1 MWTLDETIAYA
12 KSQVGQTN
20 GKIYAKIAVGWE
32 SPYDW
37 CAYFCSTIKIKGQLD
52 CPYFPNGFAFDKRD
66 LGVIGDRWVEP
77 RDLQAGDFIG
87 FDWDGGGQW
96 GGDHVGYVVQRV
108 AAGDYWTVEGNC
120 GGEVRLKHRT
130 IENTR
135 SAKGIGIIGGI
146 RPKYSEPVF
155 PDVDESTP
163 HFKDIRWLKENGIA
177 TGYIDGTFRPN
188 AATARSDM
196 AAFLHR
202 LAGTPI
208 FKDVNAKTAHA
219 EDIWWMAAKGI
230 SQGYPDGTYRPSANM
245 TRGDVAALLCRF
257 VNGPLYTYE
266 PTQGD
271 VERFGDVDWQTPH
284 CREVWW
290 MAHMG
295 ISTGFSDGTF
305 RPNATLKRCDAA
317 AFLHRVDGLAGV

>member
-20 GKIYAKIAVGWE
+20 GKVYAKIAVGWE

-77 RDLQAGDFIG
+77 LNLQPGDFIG

-108 AAGDYWTVEGNC
+108 AAGDYWAVEGNC

-146 RPKYSEPVF
+146 RPKYKKELKSLPLVKRGDSG
-155 PDVDESTP
+155 PLVGVIQRLLNARGITSMYVDEKFGDKTEAGV
-163 HFKDIRWLKENGIA
+163 KEFQQLVGI
-177 TGYIDGTFRPN
+177 
-188 AATARSDM
+188 
-196 AAFLHR
+196 
-202 LAGTPI
+202 
-208 FKDVNAKTAHA
+208 
-219 EDIWWMAAKGI
+219 
-230 SQGYPDGTYRPSANM
+230 YPDGMVGAKTWP
-245 TRGDVAALLCRF
+245 AL
-257 VNGPLYTYE
+257 T
-266 PTQGD
+266 
-271 VERFGDVDWQTPH
+271 
-284 CREVWW
+284 
-290 MAHMG
+290 A
-295 ISTGFSDGTF
+295 
-305 RPNATLKRCDAA
+305 K
-317 AFLHRVDGLAGV
+317 

>member
-20 GKIYAKIAVGWE
+20 GKVYAKIAVGWE

-146 RPKYSEPVF
+146 RPKYKE
-155 PDVDESTP
+155 E
-163 HFKDIRWLKENGIA
+163 KKMLKTLPLLKKGDRGDA
-177 TGYIDGTFRPN
+177 VTALQLLLQLRGVVKFGVIDG
-188 AATARSDM
+188 
-196 AAFLHR
+196 
-202 LAGTPI
+202 I
-208 FKDVNAKTAHA
+208 FGDKT
-219 EDIWWMAAKGI
+219 EKSVKEFQQLRGI
-230 SQGYPDGTYRPSANM
+230 YPDGMVGAKTWP
-245 TRGDVAALLCRF
+245 AL
-257 VNGPLYTYE
+257 T
-266 PTQGD
+266 
-271 VERFGDVDWQTPH
+271 
-284 CREVWW
+284 
-290 MAHMG
+290 A
-295 ISTGFSDGTF
+295 
-305 RPNATLKRCDAA
+305 K
-317 AFLHRVDGLAGV
+317 

>member
-1 MWTLDETIAYA
+1 MWTLSETIAYA

-20 GKIYAKIAVGWE
+20 GKVYAKIAVGWE

-37 CAYFCSTIKIKGQLD
+37 CAYFCSTLKIKGQLD

-87 FDWDGGGQW
+87 FDWDGGGQY

-146 RPKYSEPVF
+146 RPKYAGGKTIVQKLAVDGVF
-155 PDVDESTP
+155 GPNTCRALQEALQKHGYYKGYLLDGDWGYYSKRETQ
-163 HFKDIRWLKENGIA
+163 RYLRALGYYTTAWLLDGWFGSASVKALQSYLRKLGEYG
-177 TGYIDGTFRPN
+177 TEWLIDGDMGP
-188 AATARSDM
+188 AT
-196 AAFLHR
+196 
-202 LAGTPI
+202 
-208 FKDVNAKTAHA
+208 V
-219 EDIWWMAAKGI
+219 
-230 SQGYPDGTYRPSANM
+230 
-245 TRGDVAALLCRF
+245 RGLQRALNR
-257 VNGPLYTYE
+257 
-266 PTQGD
+266 
-271 VERFGDVDWQTPH
+271 
-284 CREVWW
+284 
-290 MAHMG
+290 
-295 ISTGFSDGTF
+295 
-305 RPNATLKRCDAA
+305 
-317 AFLHRVDGLAGV
+317 GVF

>member
-1 MWTLDETIAYA
+1 MWTLSETIAYA
-12 KSQVGQTN
+12 KSQIGQTN

-77 RDLQAGDFIG
+77 RDLQPGDFIG

-135 SAKGIGIIGGI
+135 SYNPDGSLKGMGIIGGI
-146 RPKYSEPVF
+146 RPRYEAEKKV
-155 PDVDESTP
+155 
-163 HFKDIRWLKENGIA
+163 LKTLPLLKKGSKGGAVVALQHLLMLRGVVTFYN
-177 TGYIDGTFRPN
+177 IDGVFGDKTEQAVKDFQQ
-188 AATARSDM
+188 AR
-196 AAFLHR
+196 
-202 LAGTPI
+202 
-208 FKDVNAKTAHA
+208 
-219 EDIWWMAAKGI
+219 GI
-230 SQGYPDGTYRPSANM
+230 YPDGKVGAKTWP
-245 TRGDVAALLCRF
+245 AL
-257 VNGPLYTYE
+257 T
-266 PTQGD
+266 
-271 VERFGDVDWQTPH
+271 
-284 CREVWW
+284 
-290 MAHMG
+290 
-295 ISTGFSDGTF
+295 S
-305 RPNATLKRCDAA
+305 K
-317 AFLHRVDGLAGV
+317 

>member
-20 GKIYAKIAVGWE
+20 GKVYAKIAVGWE

-87 FDWDGGGQW
+87 IDWDGGGQW

-120 GGEVRLKHRT
+120 GGAVRLKHRT

-146 RPKYSEPVF
+146 RPRYKE
-155 PDVDESTP
+155 DEVTDADIQKIAKAVWSYQIDYKNGADDTP
-163 HFKDIRWLKENGIA
+163 HKASAASRL
-177 TGYIDGTFRPN
+177 GYIDYE
-188 AATARSDM
+188 S
-196 AAFLHR
+196 H
-202 LAGTPI
+202 PI
-208 FKDVNAKTAHA
+208 IRKLDEIIK
-219 EDIWWMAAKGI
+219 
-230 SQGYPDGTYRPSANM
+230 
-245 TRGDVAALLCRF
+245 LL
-257 VNGPLYTYE
+257 
-266 PTQGD
+266 
-271 VERFGDVDWQTPH
+271 
-284 CREVWW
+284 
-290 MAHMG
+290 
-295 ISTGFSDGTF
+295 TGGE
-305 RPNATLKRCDAA
+305 K
-317 AFLHRVDGLAGV
+317 